1 MIAMIL
7 AGGSGTRLWPYSRTM
22 SPKQFLNLG
31 SSHESLLQDTCRRL
45 DPIVPPEKIVVIGSA
60 THEFEL
66 RQQMEQVIP
75 NLKAHQVLLEPQAKN
90 TAPALLWGISTLK
103 NVEADEPV
111 VILAADHLIQAP
123 DRFQEAL
130 LQAQQ
135 LADEGFIV
143 TFGIKP
149 DRPETGYGYI
159 CAGEPCGPG
168 FKVEKF
174 LEKPSQERAEKFVAS
189 SQYTWNAGI
198 FMASVRTWKQEFTSC
213 APELAKLFLEEEPST
228 DLLNDEEVSK
238 LFEKSPNISV
248 DYAVMERSN
257 HVTVLPVEMGWSDL
271 GSWESIYQVS
281 EKDENG
287 NVLRGNVISHETSNS
302 LIFSTKKLVTSIG
315 VENLIIVE
323 TDDALLVC
331 DLSRSQDV
339 KHLVDTLKESDRHE
353 YKFHTRVLRPWGSA
367 TTLLEN
373 SVYRV
378 RLLEIEPGRYISS
391 QRHRHR
397 SEHWVIVRGAADVIR
412 GQETHILSE
421 NESIHIPRTV
431 THRLSNSGKISLQV
445 LEIQQGEYLGF
456 DDVERFEESY
466 SNRVQDFDH

>member
-1 MIAMIL
+1 
-7 AGGSGTRLWPYSRTM
+7 M

-31 SSHESLLQDTCRRL
+31 SSHESLFQDTCRRL
-45 DPIVPPEKIVVIGSA
+45 DPLVPPEKVIVIGSA
-60 THEFEL
+60 THEVEL
-66 RQQMEQVIP
+66 RHQMSQVIP
-75 NLKAHQVLLEPQAKN
+75 NLKEHQVLLEPQAKN
-90 TAPALLWGISTLK
+90 TAPALLWGISTLAAAEED
-103 NVEADEPV
+103 EAV

-123 DRFQEAL
+123 DRFREAL
-130 LQAQQ
+130 LQAER
-135 LADEGFIV
+135 LAGDGYIV

-149 DRPETGYGYI
+149 NHPETGYGYI
-159 CAGEPCGPG
+159 CAGKPCGPG
-168 FKVEKF
+168 FIVDKF
-174 LEKPSQERAEKFVAS
+174 LEKPNQERAKEFLS
-189 SQYTWNAGI
+189 SPQYTWNAGI
-198 FMASVRTWKQEFTSC
+198 FMASVKTWKEEFTNC
-213 APELAKLFLEEEPST
+213 APELAKLFLEGAHT
-228 DLLNDEEVSK
+228 IDLLNHEVVSD
-238 LFEKSPNISV
+238 LFERSPNISV
-248 DYAVMERSN
+248 DYAVMERSDR
-257 HVTVLPVEMGWSDL
+257 VVVLPVEMGWSDL

-281 EKDENG
+281 KKDENG
-287 NVLRGNVISHETSNS
+287 NVLRGNVISHETTNS

-331 DLSRSQDV
+331 DLTRSQDV

-397 SEHWVIVRGAADVIR
+397 SEHWVIVRGAADVVR
-412 GQETHILSE
+412 GPETHLLTE

-466 SNRVQDFDH
+466 SIRDQDFDH